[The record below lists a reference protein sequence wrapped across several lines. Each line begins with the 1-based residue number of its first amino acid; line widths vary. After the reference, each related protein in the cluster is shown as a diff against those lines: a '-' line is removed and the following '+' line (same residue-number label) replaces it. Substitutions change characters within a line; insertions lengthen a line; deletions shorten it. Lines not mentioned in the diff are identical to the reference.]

1 VFHFSRHGCKI
12 RKKGEGSGFLFSFAF
27 RVSVLVKITFSTHLL
42 SSPFAIFRRKCPNM
56 KFKDNVVLITGA
68 TSGIGEACAAT
79 FGAEGAKLVITGRN
93 ALKLEESASRLRAKQ
108 IPVLAILA
116 DAGSEADN
124 KRMTEETLAHYGKID
139 ILVNNAG
146 ISMRALFQDLD
157 LDVFRKVMDTNF
169 WGTVYAT
176 KYCLPAIL
184 ASKGSIIGISSINGY
199 RGTPARTAYTASKY
213 AMNGFFE
220 SLRTEVMKKGVHVL
234 VVAPGFTASN
244 IRNTAL
250 TANGASQ
257 GESPRDESKMMTS
270 EEVAVHILRA
280 TRQRKRDLVLT
291 TQGKL
296 AVFLNKW
303 IPGILDGVVYNQM
316 AKEKDSPFT

>member
-12 RKKGEGSGFLFSFAF
+12 RKKGEGSGFLFSFALI
-27 RVSVLVKITFSTHLL
+27 VSMRVKIAFSTHLL
-42 SSPFAIFRRKCPNM
+42 SSPFAIFRRKCPYM
-56 KFKDNVVLITGA
+56 KFKDNVVLITGG